1 MRHVPVGNQAA
12 WVEAPGTAPGSERFI
27 TTPVYHH
34 SHPCGWHPE
43 YRREGVK
50 KKEAG
55 RGGALRVEPP
65 AFFPRPREPRR
76 GAELA
81 VRCVSRTRC
90 STVRTFTC
98 VFDAL

>member
-34 SHPCGWHPE
+34 SHPCEWHPE

-50 KKEAG
+50 KKGAG
-55 RGGALRVEPP
+55 ARMQATTPRPLGSRQFATDNRGAALR
-65 AFFPRPREPRR
+65 AICWRR
-76 GAELA
+76 ATCGVTTRRMTERLA
-81 VRCVSRTRC
+81 
-90 STVRTFTC
+90 
-98 VFDAL
+98 D